1 MRGSDGMQES
11 LFMMAKLEDFVP
23 ADHPLRA
30 IQGLV
35 NEALGRLNGL
45 FNEIYADTGRAS
57 IAPEKLMR
65 ALLLQVFYSVRSERQ
80 LCEQLRYNLLFR
92 WFVGL
97 AIDDAVWDHS
107 VFSKNRDR
115 LMEHAVVEAFFAE
128 VMRLAEAKGLLSKE
142 HFSVDGTLIQAWAS
156 HKSFRP
162 KDGPNDQ
169 TPWGPGRNAQADWK
183 GKARTN
189 DTHESSTDP
198 DARLFR
204 KSHNTASI
212 LCYQGHVL
220 MENRSGLVVS
230 AVVTHADGTGERAA
244 ALAMLDAV
252 GGKQAKSLGADKAY
266 DTQDFVAACR
276 SRNVTPHV
284 ASNDTR
290 RGGSA
295 IDRRTTRHLGYALSQ
310 TIRKRIEEHFGWG
323 KTVGRI
329 RQTVYRGMRRVDQH
343 FKLTMTASNIVRI
356 ARMLCADP
364 QAAAQ

>member
-11 LFMMAKLEDFVP
+11 LFMMAKLDDFVP

-45 FNEIYADTGRAS
+45 FNEIYADSGRAS

-115 LMEHAVVEAFFAE
+115 LMEHAVVEAFFSE
-128 VMRLAEAKGLLSKE
+128 VMRLADANGLLSKE

-162 KDGPNDQ
+162 KDGSDDQ
-169 TPWGPGRNAQADWK
+169 TPSGPGRNAQADWK

-189 DTHESSTDP
+189 DTHQSRTDP

-204 KSHNTASI
+204 KSRNTASI

-230 AVVTHADGTGERAA
+230 AVVTHAGGSGERVA
-244 ALAMLDAV
+244 ALAMLDAI
-252 GGKQAKSLGADKAY
+252 GSSQAKSLGADKAY

-276 SRNVTPHV
+276 ERNITPHV

-295 IDRRTTRHLGYALSQ
+295 IDRRTMRHGGYALSQ
-310 TIRKRIEEHFGWG
+310 TIRKRIEEHFGWA

-356 ARMLCADP
+356 ARILCAVP
-364 QAAAQ
+364 QGATQ

>member
-11 LFMMAKLEDFVP
+11 LFMMSKLDDFVP
-23 ADHPLRA
+23 SDHPLRS
-30 IQGLV
+30 IQVLV
-35 NEALGRLNGL
+35 DEALGRLNGL

-80 LCEQLRYNLLFR
+80 LVEQLRYNLLFR

-115 LMEHAVVEAFFAE
+115 LLEHAVVEAFFTE
-128 VMRLAEAKGLLSKE
+128 IMRVADAKGLLSKE

-162 KDGPNDQ
+162 KDGSNDQ
-169 TPWGPGRNAQADWK
+169 TPSGPGRNAQADWK
-183 GKARTN
+183 GKPRTN
-189 DTHESSTDP
+189 DTHESTTDP

-204 KSHNTASI
+204 KSNNTASI

-220 MENRSGLVVS
+220 MENRSGLVVG

-244 ALAMLDAV
+244 ALAMLDMV
-252 GGKQAKSLGADKAY
+252 PGKKPKSIGADKAY
-266 DTQDFVAACR
+266 DTRDFVADCR
-276 SRNVTPHV
+276 ERNVTPHV
-284 ASNDTR
+284 ARNDTR

-295 IDRRTTRHLGYALSQ
+295 IDARTTRHIGYELSQ

-329 RQTVYRGMRRVDQH
+329 RQTVYRGLRRVDQH
-343 FKLTMTASNIVRI
+343 FKLTMTASNIIRI
-356 ARMLCADP
+356 ARMARAVP
-364 QAAAQ
+364 QGTP